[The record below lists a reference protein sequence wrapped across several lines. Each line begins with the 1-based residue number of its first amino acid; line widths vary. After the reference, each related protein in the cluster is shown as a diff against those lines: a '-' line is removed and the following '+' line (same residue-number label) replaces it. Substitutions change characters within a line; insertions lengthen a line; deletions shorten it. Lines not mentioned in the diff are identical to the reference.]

1 MCHNFHS
8 FPQPQKGLTMNN
20 TLLSHALTTEFP
32 ELANAVHDLKQNDA
46 HFAKLLNE
54 HDALD
59 KQITQDEMGVKA
71 INDTDLHALKQQ
83 RAKLKD
89 QLYRIASAH

>member
-1 MCHNFHS
+1 M
-8 FPQPQKGLTMNN
+8 KN

-59 KQITQDEMGVKA
+59 KQITPDEMGVKA

-83 RAKLKD
+83 RALLKD

>member
-1 MCHNFHS
+1 
-8 FPQPQKGLTMNN
+8 MNS

-32 ELANAVHDLKQNDA
+32 ELAEKVKSLKESSA
-46 HFAKLLNE
+46 HFVKLLGE

-71 INDTDLHALKQQ
+71 ISDDALHALKQQ
-83 RAKLKD
+83 RAHLKD
-89 QLYRIASAH
+89 ELYRMAPAA

>member
-1 MCHNFHS
+1 MQSN
-8 FPQPQKGLTMNN
+8 
-20 TLLSHALTTEFP
+20 LLPHALAVEFP
-32 ELANAVHDLKQNDA
+32 ELADAIKSLKQSDA
-46 HFAKLLNE
+46 HFAKLLDE

-89 QLYRIASAH
+89 ELYSTAKAAK